1 MEIGILYLLDIVR
14 YYLGL
19 KFLFKKKFRKLWIPV
34 IGEIIC
40 LIIAAFYS
48 DNKVVEVIA
57 ACVYFMSFLSILLM
71 IEGELK
77 ERLLNVIG
85 AFAFYSCLDE
95 LIGFFFN
102 EIFIKAL
109 YKAILECVGSII
121 LLAILMLFQKIK
133 SKIKIKRIW
142 ITFFVI
148 LTSIWETIIMFV
160 FSRDEYIQTFHGQL
174 IYKAMLL
181 TGYGCLLGLIAV
193 ALYTKEQS
201 QKDQKL
207 LNMEKY
213 INEMQKNYYLS
224 LLERE
229 TDTKRYR
236 HDINNHLMC
245 LRALVDG
252 NIVAQNYIDNLQ
264 EKLYIIKNKS
274 YETGFELMNILLGNH
289 LSEIEKSVSIS
300 LVGKIMAK
308 PDISDVD
315 FCTIFSNLLSNA
327 VEEVKR
333 TPCINPYIKIEIRT
347 GKVYLMITIRNS
359 STVLIDDCEQNTMTK
374 KQDKRNHGIGRRN
387 VREAVCRNN
396 GSFSLES
403 NGEEV
408 SAKVIL
414 NLKSTVYEVI

>member
-1 MEIGILYLLDIVR
+1 
-14 YYLGL
+14 
-19 KFLFKKKFRKLWIPV
+19 
-34 IGEIIC
+34 
-40 LIIAAFYS
+40 
-48 DNKVVEVIA
+48 
-57 ACVYFMSFLSILLM
+57 
-71 IEGELK
+71 
-77 ERLLNVIG
+77 
-85 AFAFYSCLDE
+85 
-95 LIGFFFN
+95 
-102 EIFIKAL
+102 
-109 YKAILECVGSII
+109 
-121 LLAILMLFQKIK
+121 
-133 SKIKIKRIW
+133 
-142 ITFFVI
+142 
-148 LTSIWETIIMFV
+148 MFV

-201 QKDQKL
+201 QKYQKL

-229 TDTKRYR
+229 TDTRRYR

-308 PDISDVD
+308 PDISDAD

-359 STVLIDDCEQNTMTK
+359 STVLIDDCKQNTMTK
-374 KQDKRNHGIGRRN
+374 KQDKRNHGIGLRN